1 MTSASSLV
9 EQAVGHLNGQRFAE
23 AAAAFLAAVNAVPA
37 DDEAWRGLALALALQ
52 GRLGDLVGLADYRER
67 RRGDGFLFCHEAL
80 GVLLTYKLYGHVKAL
95 DAALPEASIYK
106 PSALY
111 QAGCADL
118 LDGDE
123 DAAFDRFARFKAM
136 VGVRPDLPVGADSHF
151 NIAFRQG
158 TLIEDV
164 GFVDGLTPPAAVA
177 DRLPARTDEG
187 EMRLGLRPY
196 VLAAACDARY
206 FERFAPGFVATAAR
220 TMPGATLHFHV
231 MEADAG
237 SRSLFAELAA
247 SAPELALNL
256 STEAASPFKSGAYYA
271 SSRFLIGPDLLRRYQ
286 RPLVLLDADVEF
298 EQALD
303 PLAAA
308 GGGSAFACFRHDG
321 AGPCSRYPAVLS
333 VTQPQ
338 PAGVILLER
347 IRLFVLA
354 KLEIEWPFNWM
365 LDQAALGSVIRW
377 ARKTRTDAG
386 IGVLN
391 DLVGTH
397 FQPWL
402 RSVGGEEKAAL
413 IRAASGR

>member
-1 MTSASSLV
+1 MTSLV

-23 AAAAFLAAVNAVPA
+23 AGAAFLAALNADPA
-37 DDEAWRGLALALALQ
+37 DDEAWRGAALALALE
-52 GRLGDLVGLADYRER
+52 GRLGDVVGLADYRGR
-67 RRGDGFLFCHEAL
+67 RRGDGFLFCHEVL
-80 GVLLTYKLYGHVKAL
+80 GVLLTYKLRAHVKAF
-95 DAALPEASIYK
+95 DAALPDTNVYK

-123 DAAFDRFARFKAM
+123 DAAFARFARFKAM
-136 VGVRPDLPVGADSHF
+136 VAGRTDLPIGADSHF
-151 NIAFRQG
+151 NIAYRQG
-158 TLIEDV
+158 SLIEDAE
-164 GFVDGLTPPAAVA
+164 FVEGLVEPAAVVR
-177 DRLPARTDEG
+177 RLPQVDAG
-187 EMRLGLRPY
+187 EPRLGTRPY
-196 VLAAACDARY
+196 VLAAACDGRY
-206 FERFAPGFVATAAR
+206 FERFAPGFVASAAR

-231 MEADAG
+231 MEADAA
-237 SRSLFAELAA
+237 SRALFAQLAA
-247 SAPELALNL
+247 GAPELVLNL
-256 STEAASPFKSGAYYA
+256 STEAESPFKSGAYYA
-271 SSRFLIGPDLLRRYQ
+271 SARFLIGPDLLRRYA

-298 EQALD
+298 EQTLD
-303 PLAAA
+303 PLIAAAA
-308 GGGSAFACFRHDG
+308 GSDFACFRHDG
-321 AGPCSRYPAVLS
+321 VGPCSRYPAVLS

-338 PAGVILLER
+338 QGGELLLER

-354 KLEIEWPFNWM
+354 KLDIEWPFNWM

-377 ARKTRTDAG
+377 ARKTRTDPG
-386 IGVLN
+386 VGVLN

>member
-1 MTSASSLV
+1 MTSLV

-23 AAAAFLAAVNAVPA
+23 AGAAFLAALNADPA
-37 DDEAWRGLALALALQ
+37 DDEAWRGAALALALE
-52 GRLGDLVGLADYRER
+52 GRLGDVVGLADYRGR
-67 RRGDGFLFCHEAL
+67 RRGDGFLFCHEVL
-80 GVLLTYKLYGHVKAL
+80 GVLLTYKLRAHVKAF
-95 DAALPEASIYK
+95 DAALPDTNVYK

-123 DAAFDRFARFKAM
+123 DAAFARFARFKAM
-136 VGVRPDLPVGADSHF
+136 VAGRTDLPIGADSHF
-151 NIAFRQG
+151 NIAYRQG
-158 TLIEDV
+158 SLIEDAE
-164 GFVDGLTPPAAVA
+164 FVEGLVEPAAVVR
-177 DRLPARTDEG
+177 RLPQVDAG
-187 EMRLGLRPY
+187 EPRLGTRPY
-196 VLAAACDARY
+196 VLAAACDGRY
-206 FERFAPGFVATAAR
+206 FERFAPGFVASTAR

-231 MEADAG
+231 MEADAA
-237 SRSLFAELAA
+237 SRALFAQLAA
-247 SAPELALNL
+247 GAPELVLNL
-256 STEAASPFKSGAYYA
+256 STEAESPFKSGAYYA
-271 SSRFLIGPDLLRRYQ
+271 SARFLIGPDLLRRYA

-298 EQALD
+298 EQTLD
-303 PLAAA
+303 PLIAAAA
-308 GGGSAFACFRHDG
+308 GSDFACFRHDG
-321 AGPCSRYPAVLS
+321 VGPCSRYPAVLS

-338 PAGVILLER
+338 QGGELLLER

-354 KLEIEWPFNWM
+354 KLDIEWPFNWM

-377 ARKTRTDAG
+377 ARKTRTDPG
-386 IGVLN
+386 VGVLN

>member
-23 AAAAFLAAVNAVPA
+23 AGAAFLAAVNADPA
-37 DDEAWRGLALALALQ
+37 DDEAWRGAALALALQ
-52 GRLGDLVGLADYRER
+52 GRLGDVVGLADYRER

-80 GVLLTYKLYGHVKAL
+80 GVLLTYKLRAHVKAL
-95 DAALPEASIYK
+95 DAALTDTSAYK
-106 PSALY
+106 PSTLY

-123 DAAFDRFARFKAM
+123 DAAFERFARFKAI
-136 VGVRPDLPVGADSHF
+136 VAGRTDLPIGSDSHF
-151 NIAFRQG
+151 NIAYRQG
-158 TLIEDV
+158 TLIEDA
-164 GFVDGLTPPAAVA
+164 GFVEALVEPDAIVR
-177 DRLPARTDEG
+177 RLPLRVDEG
-187 EMRLGLRPY
+187 EVRLGTRFY
-196 VLAAACDARY
+196 VLATACDGRY
-206 FERFAPGFVATAAR
+206 FERFAPGFVASAAR

-231 MEADAG
+231 MEADAA
-237 SRSLFAELAA
+237 SRALFADLADG
-247 SAPELALNL
+247 APDLTLNL

-271 SSRFLIGPDLLRRYQ
+271 SARFLIGPDLLRRYG

-303 PLAAA
+303 PLIAA
-308 GGGSAFACFRHDG
+308 GAGSGFACFRHEG

-333 VTQPQ
+333 ITQPRH
-338 PAGVILLER
+338 GGTILLER

-354 KLEIEWPFNWM
+354 KLELEWPFNWM

-377 ARKTRTDAG
+377 ARKTRTDSG
-386 IGVLN
+386 VGVLN